1 MRTGTAIVIFSML
14 VCNSWTTSQAF
25 QNAGPAAATPAA
37 ATPAAATPAAATPAA
52 ATPAA
57 TADPAP
63 ADPAPADPAV
73 GEQASGT
80 AAGTA
85 TVVSEEPVDPNA
97 AIMQEAL
104 QLFMQGDEAGAIAK
118 ADAYNQTQEVKI
130 PSKVRIAVLA
140 LQLRNTTKARQ
151 LFHEVLKDEPTT
163 PEPYIILA
171 DWNRGQ
177 GNLIEAQLLYEK
189 GLSLVATQE
198 DNSRTKNSKIQAL
211 TGLAQ
216 IANTLDDF
224 VALRSDADQ
233 LLAIDAENV
242 AGLISLSTCLFESGD
257 LEGSLAKLEEVKKV
271 APEALISPKVT
282 ISRSFQNKDDLDSA
296 RKWMIDAIKEDPKN
310 VQIRLAAAD
319 WALQTNQLKQAVDQ
333 LDVALKLDPKSV
345 DAIHARG
352 ITAMVQKEYSKA
364 EALFRQADELS
375 AGNPILR
382 NDLVLSLAMQDD
394 SLKKQEAVSM
404 AQTNGQAHPNQ
415 AEAVG
420 TFGWTLSRLGQS
432 ESAEKA
438 LSQACMSGSRV
449 SENTWYFFAR
459 VMVDRGKKAQALE
472 ILNLPIIKDSK
483 FFVMKADADELRTT
497 LEKDPTLQKSAVM
510 VPAAS
515 ATPAPVATPAAVPAA
530 SATPAPVAT
539 PAK

>member
-1 MRTGTAIVIFSML
+1 MRTGTAIVIFSIL
-14 VCNSWTTSQAF
+14 VCGSWTTSQAF
-25 QNAGPAAATPAA
+25 QEASTP
-37 ATPAAATPAAATPAA
+37 
-52 ATPAA
+52 
-57 TADPAP
+57 TAETG
-63 ADPAPADPAV
+63 V
-73 GEQASGT
+73 GT
-80 AAGTA
+80 AA
-85 TVVSEEPVDPNA
+85 VVSEESADPNA

-104 QLFMQGDEAGAIAK
+104 QLFVQGDEAGAMAK
-118 ADAYNQTQEVKI
+118 ADAYNATQEVKI
-130 PSKVRIAVLA
+130 PSKVRLAVLA
-140 LQLRNTTKARQ
+140 LQLRNTAKARQ
-151 LFHEVLKDEPTT
+151 LFREVLKDDPTV

-189 GLSLVATQE
+189 GLSLAASQT
-198 DNSRTKNSKIQAL
+198 DDARSKNSKIQAL

-216 IANTLDDF
+216 IANNLDDF
-224 VALRSDADQ
+224 AALKNHADQ

-242 AGLISLSTCLFESGD
+242 AGLISLSTCLFEAGD
-257 LEGSLAKLEEVKKV
+257 VDGSLAKLEEVKKV
-271 APEALISPKVT
+271 APDSLISPKVT
-282 ISRSFQNKDDLDSA
+282 ISRSFQNKDDTDSA

-319 WALQTNQLKQAVDQ
+319 WALQTNQLKQAIDQ

-352 ITAMVQKEYSKA
+352 IAAMVQKEYIKA
-364 EALFRQADELS
+364 EELFRQADELS
-375 AGNPILR
+375 SGSPILR
-382 NDLVLSLAMQDD
+382 NDLILSLAMQDD

-459 VMVDRGKKAQALE
+459 VMVDRGKKSQALE
-472 ILNLPIIKDSK
+472 ILNLPMIKDSK
-483 FFVMKADADELRTT
+483 FFVMKTDADELRAT
-497 LEKDPTLQKSAVM
+497 LEKDPTLQKPTTG
-510 VPAAS
+510 VPAVTPATPATAAPAS
-515 ATPAPVATPAAVPAA
+515 ATPAATTAPAAPAVTPAA
-530 SATPAPVAT
+530 
-539 PAK
+539 K